1 MNRKLV
7 RLAIY
12 SILALLIPAALAQDQ
27 PEITTAI
34 ATSARNF
41 KFEVID
47 YDRPQPGTNGI
58 TVHTLPTSINDAG
71 ALVGN
76 MPSSDG
82 ISWQAFLYEHGRFT
96 LVAGPL
102 FQGNFTRAIAISNRG
117 EVLLVQDPQST
128 GTQARYFLYDIA
140 HKTFRPLGPFI
151 QIAGAPNKIRL
162 QQINGFNDQGQF
174 VGTFNFQSKAVG
186 GFGALVIGPQG
197 SLALPADA
205 GNFAMIACP
214 AGQGNTNALGINNHS
229 QVAGSCG
236 PSAAGL
242 TSGFIYSN
250 GTTTLFAYPEASL
263 TEGRS
268 INDAGAVAGVC
279 RLKAIRPGAWPGTG
293 FVYDGSRFMP
303 VALFRDRGSTS
314 AARSIN
320 NKGQVAGDGG
330 GSGFISV
337 ATPANPLRLSTAGR

>member
-12 SILALLIPAALAQDQ
+12 SILALVIPAASAQDQ
-27 PEITTAI
+27 PEITAAI

-41 KFEVID
+41 KFEIID
-47 YDRPQPGTNGI
+47 YERPEPGTSGI
-58 TVHTLPTSINDAG
+58 TVHTQPTSINDTG

-76 MPSSDG
+76 MPSRDG

-96 LVAGPL
+96 LLAGPL

-128 GTQARYFLYDIA
+128 GPQARYFLYDIA
-140 HKTFRPLGPFI
+140 QKTFRPVGPFI

-174 VGTFNFQSKAVG
+174 VGTFNFQGKAVG
-186 GFGALVIGPQG
+186 GFGALVIGTQG

-205 GNFAMIACP
+205 GNFTMIVCP
-214 AGQGNTNALGINNHS
+214 GGLGNTNALGINNHS

-236 PSAAGL
+236 PSAGV
-242 TSGFIYSN
+242 TSGFVYSN
-250 GTTTLFAYPEASL
+250 GTLTPFAYPQASL

-268 INDAGAVAGVC
+268 INDAGAVAGVY
-279 RLKAIRPGAWPGTG
+279 RLKAIRSGSWPGTG

-303 VALFRDRGSTS
+303 VALFSDRGSTS

-320 NKGQVAGDGG
+320 NRGQVAGDGG
-330 GSGFISV
+330 GSGFIAV